1 MCSPPRNLLLQTPAF
16 LAAQNNHPSVLRFL
30 KESGADVDLWDR
42 DGFTP
47 LAVAAY
53 EGHADVCELLIE
65 LGARLDLVGGE
76 LLLASF

>member
-1 MCSPPRNLLLQTPAF
+1 M
-16 LAAQNNHPSVLRFL
+16 
-30 KESGADVDLWDR
+30 DLWDR

-76 LLLASF
+76 LLLALF